1 MSILFNDAS
10 SQYADAATP
19 AATAVPLTMVAWAYI
34 DDLSIDQ
41 TIMSIAHAAGTLNYF
56 ALQVIGTGSN
66 QVRAAISATTG
77 GPASADS
84 TAGLTANT
92 WHHVLAEF
100 SALGARAAELDGAN
114 RGTGVGDRTPVS
126 NFLTDTAIGRLSTS
140 SPSGYVSGR
149 VAEAAIYAG
158 VLTTAD
164 KEALAAGVSPL
175 LIRPDILT
183 RYWPMGSYG
192 VINPLGDVVG
202 GLSLTLNAGPVEA
215 DHPPVALADSLGI
228 LNTSGFSPGEIAMLG
243 EAFAALALSVSK
255 PSQALGEAFTAGQIA
270 VTMTANNPPLA
281 GDLVDIGNNAVFQL
295 KVNGDLLDFTQVE
308 SCFHAFN
315 MGSLDVSYDGK
326 ELNFFEFTGIGSA
339 TYAPEQDV
347 TLEIDFSDGL
357 GLSRLFSGRIKQ
369 RDHEGRN
376 NNEMISYTAIDYLQ
390 LADDLTAVGS
400 NGYPQITWTAPST
413 VTSITSVF
421 GSFVN
426 SLIFTNGQVPISEIA
441 PTPIKQAVQE
451 YFAFNSANLA
461 SIGIPTAIGAPGLE
475 QFTAELPETVTLD
488 SVGFSAGLISL
499 SNYQTG
505 VKVLFDEKQQAWI
518 FPNLQT
524 VPTVIVDVA
533 STNIPE
539 LPFSVDTTDRFTAV
553 RLFADI
559 TDENGLDDLVREK
572 TEIVSL
578 GGGLGFGRIERS
590 EVALTPMWLKD
601 LELKW
606 TMFKALYSNP
616 AQIEGQ
622 NYFVYRRF
630 ALPENTERPGFGLK
644 AQAYAKYNQW
654 GEEFWAPLD
663 GHVYW
668 DQNYFLA
675 DYPALNRGNPW
686 HPGHA
691 LPASDVK
698 LGYIPTDLRYIPATS
713 ITSGGTPVFSGVAT
727 TAQRQD
733 FSDEIR
739 YPITGFE
746 GTAFTDFGVAREF
759 VQVTDRT
766 QVTIEN
772 AKAIHDLRKDVV
784 ISGEVP
790 IEGDP
795 IPELITLGIKC
806 LVTHPTKSTGI
817 ETFPAFVTNYSYEFG
832 KRGQSTISLSTDIAG
847 LIR

>member
-41 TIMSIAHAAGTLNYF
+41 TIMSIAHAAGALNYF

-77 GPASADS
+77 GAASADS

-100 SALGARAAELDGAN
+100 SSIGARAAELDGAN

-164 KEALAAGVSPL
+164 KEALAAGASPL

-215 DHPPVALADSLGI
+215 GHPPIALADTQQSFS
-228 LNTSGFSPGEIAMLG
+228 TEGFSPAVVAILG
-243 EAFAALALSVSK
+243 EAIAAMVLTVTSPNSARG
-255 PSQALGEAFTAGQIA
+255 QAFTTGNIS
-270 VTMTANNPPLA
+270 VTMPATNPPLA

-295 KVNGDLLDFTQVE
+295 KVNGDLLDFTTVT
-308 SCFHAFN
+308 SCFYAFN
-315 MGSLDVSYDGK
+315 MIDLDVGYDGK
-326 ELNFFEFTGIGSA
+326 QLRFEEFTGIGSA
-339 TYAPEQDV
+339 TYGPEQPV

-357 GLSRLFSGRIKQ
+357 GLTRLFTGKIKQ
-369 RDHEGRN
+369 RDHDGRN
-376 NNEMISYTAIDYLQ
+376 NNEAISYTAIDYLQ
-390 LADDLTAVGS
+390 LADDITAINS
-400 NGYPQITWTAPST
+400 DGYPQIQFTNPTT
-413 VTSITSVF
+413 TTSITEAF
-421 GSFVN
+421 GTFVG
-426 SLIFTNGQVPISEIA
+426 SLFEGGLVSINEMAPKKIRDAISEL
-441 PTPIKQAVQE
+441 
-451 YFAFNSANLA
+451 FAFNGAQLSGA
-461 SIGIPTAIGAPGLE
+461 GIPTLIGAPGLE
-475 QFTAELPETVTLD
+475 QFTGELPETVSLD
-488 SVGFSAGLISL
+488 AVGFASALINVA
-499 SNYQTG
+499 NYQSG
-505 VKVLFDEKQQAWI
+505 VKVLFDEKQQAWT
-518 FPNLQT
+518 FPNLNT
-524 VPTVIVDVA
+524 VPTVLVDVA

-539 LPFSVDTTDRFTAV
+539 LPFSIDTSARFTAV
-553 RLFADI
+553 HLYADI
-559 TDENGLDDLVREK
+559 TDDNGLDDQLRDK
-572 TEIVSL
+572 SEIASL
-578 GGGLGFGRIERS
+578 GGPLGFGKIERS
-590 EVALTPMWLKD
+590 EVTLSPKWLKD

-622 NYFVYRRF
+622 NYFVYRRYSIP
-630 ALPENTERPGFGLK
+630 AGAAEPGFGVE
-644 AQAYAKYNQW
+644 ARAFAKYNQW
-654 GEEFWAPLD
+654 GNVFWAPLE
-663 GHVYW
+663 GLVYW
-668 DQNYFLA
+668 DDREFIA
-675 DYPALNRGNPW
+675 AYPAVARGNPW
-686 HPGHA
+686 HPGNSS
-691 LPASDVK
+691 PADEVK
-698 LGYIPTDLRYIPATS
+698 LAYLPGLVSYYAALSVAPNGDVSYSGSATLVPR
-713 ITSGGTPVFSGVAT
+713 GE
-727 TAQRQD
+727 

-739 YPITGFE
+739 VPPTGFE

-759 VQVTDRT
+759 VQIVDRT
-766 QVTIEN
+766 EVTTEN
-772 AKAIHDLRKDVV
+772 ARAMLEIRKNAVV
-784 ISGEVP
+784 SGDVP

-795 IPELITLGIKC
+795 IPQLIGLGVKV
-806 LVTHPTKSTGI
+806 LVQHPTKSTGI
-817 ETFPAFVTNYSYEFG
+817 ETFAAYVTNYSYEFG
-832 KRGQSTISLSTDIAG
+832 KRGQSTISLSTDISG